1 MRMRTS
7 KLLLLFGAIAI
18 VMLVSTTADARRRGS
33 QGEETIADATAVG
46 AKAYGFLHISITN
59 LEQEYAPPFPYPTGL
74 LTAVYGE
81 VTTTLRLRAKGET
94 VVFQTKIPRSLLGLG
109 AAGSG
114 SINDFELR
122 DLILGSFSGD
132 TGRVGGIVADVFYP
146 GDGFEMTLKVLDE
159 DLGCVAATET
169 VPVVGCP
176 VGPDPGPN
184 PGDPPD
190 LRPVVKVADVTIAF
204 TTMP

>member
-1 MRMRTS
+1 MRTS
-7 KLLLLFGAIAI
+7 KLLLLFWAIAI
-18 VMLVSTTADARRRGS
+18 VMLVSTNADARRRGS

-59 LEQEYAPPFPYPTGL
+59 LEQELAPPFPNPTGP

-94 VVFQTKIPRSLLGLG
+94 VVFQTKTLPHTFLGLG

-176 VGPDPGPN
+176 VGPDPGPGPPN
-184 PGDPPD
+184 QPD
-190 LRPVVKVADVTIAF
+190 LRPIVKVADVTIAF
-204 TTMP
+204 TAAP